1 MNSLA
6 TPRFWQLLNALPIEI
21 QELALKNYALWQKD
35 STHPSLHFKPVG
47 KYWSVRVSLGY
58 RALARKEGDTYIW
71 FWIGSHDEYERLIG

>member
-6 TPRFWQLLNALPIEI
+6 TPRFWQLLNALPREI
-21 QELALKNYALWQKD
+21 QDLALKNYELWQKD